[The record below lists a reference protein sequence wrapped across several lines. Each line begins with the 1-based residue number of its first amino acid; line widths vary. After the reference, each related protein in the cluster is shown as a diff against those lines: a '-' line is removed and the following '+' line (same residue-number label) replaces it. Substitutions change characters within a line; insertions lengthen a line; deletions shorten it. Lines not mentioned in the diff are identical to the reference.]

1 MSSPRR
7 ALASILVL
15 TVSACAAVAAQE
27 SAPAVLVS
35 SSEDSRVE
43 LSRVI
48 GEALHRP
55 AVLLAPD
62 ALTRESSL
70 IIESVQPRDDKGL
83 PLNGRELGRPE
94 HFRLIKEGA
103 RCILIQE
110 TTGRRWTLSQAC
122 RRTIGE

>member
-1 MSSPRR
+1 MTSPRR
-7 ALASILVL
+7 ALVSILVL
-15 TVSACAAVAAQE
+15 TVSACAAVSAQE

-48 GEALHRP
+48 GKALHRP

-110 TTGRRWTLSQAC
+110 TTGRRWTLTQAC
-122 RRTIGE
+122 RRAVG

>member
-1 MSSPRR
+1 MNSPHRP
-7 ALASILVL
+7 LATILVL
-15 TVSACAAVAAQE
+15 TLSACAAVAAQE

-35 SSEDSRVE
+35 PSEDSQLE

-48 GEALHRP
+48 REALHRP

-62 ALTRESSL
+62 ALTRESTL

-83 PLNGRELGRPE
+83 PLNGRELGRPQ

-103 RCILIQE
+103 HCILIQE
-110 TTGRRWTLSQAC
+110 ATGRRWTLSLAC
-122 RRTIGE
+122 RRTLG